1 MSRPVTTVED
11 SSTPCWPIACH
22 MAGAVSPAQA
32 TKTRSAPA
40 SFACEANGVK
50 SVAVAGTSSGGH
62 GGPTLR
68 AEDGGDG
75 GDVGLSE
82 GAVLGD
88 DQHLLA
94 RGVPDER
101 LGGEDVPVG

>member
-50 SVAVAGTSSGGH
+50 SGH
-62 GGPTLR
+62 GGPALR
-68 AEDGGDG
+68 AEDRGHG
-75 GDVGLSE
+75 GDVGLPE

-101 LGGEDVPVG
+101 LGGEDVLVG